1 MQLATKRIIIALLN
15 RPFEFVQLAS
25 IKLLWVSFVVLNW
38 ATGINKWITIGRLLK
53 TTAAV
58 RLFELVQQLASIKL
72 IWEQLR
78 PRGGRPLFWVGA
90 TVINKVSIW
99 EQLRINESLFGATGI
114 NIHKFG
120 NRCGRLFELVQLASI
135 KLIWEQLRMSPFLV
149 QHKLGNRCNW
159 HQ

>member
-1 MQLATKRIIIALLN
+1 M
-15 RPFEFVQLAS
+15 
-25 IKLLWVSFVVLNW
+25 
-38 ATGINKWITIGRLLK
+38 RLLD
-53 TTAAV
+53 
-58 RLFELVQQLASIKL
+58 ELVQQLASINREAAGRYFELVQLSSIKL
-72 IWEQLR
+72 
-78 PRGGRPLFWVGA
+78 G
-90 TVINKVSIW
+90 SIW